1 MNLILVRQIGTAPV
15 HSMAQIVGMMQNSK
29 GLCQSSAD
37 PTPLGTG
44 DQGEN
49 ERTEVTV
56 SR

>member
-15 HSMAQIVGMMQNSK
+15 HSTAQIVGMMQNSK